1 MTSQGGTTP
10 AARPPRSVS
19 RRTVATGAAW
29 SVPVI
34 AVGAAAPAMAASRC
48 GPLAGFATPPWTLT
62 TSGTSVAGTGAVT
75 LSGGTFEQTLDAARG
90 STFVATV
97 STSLAVV
104 AGVVYTFVLS
114 FRAYVT
120 NTQPMRT
127 FLDVQGSPLTG
138 AALVDTS
145 SLAVNSG
152 GSYHV
157 SSRTASYVATSTGTV
172 TVAVRTSISTP
183 GNTSATSGDD
193 MLIYPLVLSC
203 A

>member
-1 MTSQGGTTP
+1 MERAGH
-10 AARPPRSVS
+10 
-19 RRTVATGAAW
+19 RR
-29 SVPVI
+29 
-34 AVGAAAPAMAASRC
+34 RC
-48 GPLAGFATPPWTLT
+48 RRAGHGRLALRPLAGFATPPWTLT

-193 MLIYPLVLSC
+193 MLVYPLVLSC